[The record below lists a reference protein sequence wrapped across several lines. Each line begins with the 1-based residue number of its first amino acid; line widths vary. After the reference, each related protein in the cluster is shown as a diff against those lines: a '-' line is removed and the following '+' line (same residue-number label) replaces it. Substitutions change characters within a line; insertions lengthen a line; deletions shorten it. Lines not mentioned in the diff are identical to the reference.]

1 MSTTKQAS
9 TLTPLTQLTLTFLA
23 LLTGASGAGSGDVSG
38 SHPANPEV
46 TSINLQQTAQRR
58 QFTFRHNSSIN
69 RRTRTKATTHTGTDA
84 AAGAGNPSFIFF
96 DNSKTV
102 MTFVVKLEQKWP
114 NLGIFVLFQDFSHVP
129 SNRF

>member
-1 MSTTKQAS
+1 MSRVRTPPTRKLPVSTFSKQHSAASLRSATTAVS
-9 TLTPLTQLTLTFLA
+9 TAEPEPR
-23 LLTGASGAGSGDVSG
+23 LLPIRV
-38 SHPANPEV
+38 
-46 TSINLQQTAQRR
+46 
-58 QFTFRHNSSIN
+58 
-69 RRTRTKATTHTGTDA
+69 RTRLLGLVT
-84 AAGAGNPSFIFF
+84 PPLFFF